1 MLSQIISDLSRF
13 IQQHHEDELLLAK
26 KIATAWDAWLKVKY
40 PNRSFVIRVLSPEET
55 GSTVGVIFFE
65 SRS

>member
-40 PNRSFVIRVLSPEET
+40 PILSPEET
-55 GSTVGVIFFE
+55 GSTVGVVFFE